1 MFKFKSSQPT
11 VVESNPIWEEF
22 VARKQ
27 PPTATAG
34 PEHVWRIF
42 DAYRKSDGQEV
53 SVFVFEKRSV
63 EKFHKP
69 KHKETVTEILRR
81 CPRNLEEFR
90 HPKFLQI
97 IHPVKECAET
107 IAFATE
113 PVLGSLANVLAYKE
127 QQAAVQHPPNNANS
141 NTNYLTSQTNLQQP
155 PNNRPVLVKKYDMVA
170 MEIKYGLLQITE
182 ALSFLHCSGKVH
194 KNVCPSSIIIT
205 RKGTWKLCGLEF
217 IERTNEN
224 GLDPIPS
231 QPWTNKLS
239 KIIQPNLDYIAPE
252 IQLSKCCSIRSDMF
266 SLGMV
271 IAAIYNDGRSLIQ
284 ANHSNSDYI
293 KQLDSLDDHVGG
305 LLVRVPIAL
314 HEAVSRLLHKEPEAR
329 PIAKHLSLIK
339 YFSDPSVHALQ
350 FLDVINMKDSNQ
362 KSHFYRTTLKEVL
375 PFIPLKLWYQH
386 IWPYLQNESK
396 SQEAF
401 ASVLQPML
409 YIIQHSSN
417 DDYESIILP
426 SFRELFSAQR
436 SVQGTVVLLENLHV
450 VFEKTPSDIIKREML
465 PMLYSSFESPNIQ
478 IQAAAFV
485 AVSKVSDYI
494 DETALRN
501 IVLPKLMQAFE
512 GSTTDSR
519 ILMNCLSRIIEL
531 FDTQQ
536 IVDEIFPLLW
546 EIKLQ
551 EPDAVVRV
559 VNIYRLLLS
568 NKKYGLSI
576 NLLATKVMPILLPVT
591 VNPSLNVDQFT
602 VLLEILQDMLS
613 RIERGQ
619 ASKLKLSQS
628 PERHR
633 SLRHQFST
641 ENMHVPPFNIPG
653 LRIEQRKTSSAEDM
667 VRKTSIGS
675 MSMTASAE
683 NMTRKNSISGFLGG
697 WWLGSSSSAN
707 DGSFLRVS
715 SAFPSRRLS
724 DNTLLTPKIRIA
736 PSCSSS
742 PGGTPGSG
750 LPIRRHSSTGPQE
763 RRGSNI
769 NLSPPTGGMPTT
781 SSSVPYLL
789 SSSMTSIR
797 NSRRPSVSSTSSQQ
811 GSGLLQQFGT
821 GMNQRGHWEHY
832 HPEAD
837 NIPMNQ
843 VAIVVTIDE
852 PSTNEQMRTQ

>member
-1 MFKFKSSQPT
+1 MFKFKNTQPNI
-11 VVESNPIWEEF
+11 VESNPIWEEF
-22 VARKQ
+22 AARKQ
-27 PPTATAG
+27 TPAATAG

-42 DAYRKSDGQEV
+42 DAYKKSDGQDA

-81 CPRNLEEFR
+81 CARNLEDYR
-90 HPKFLQI
+90 HPKLLQV

-107 IAFATE
+107 LAFATE
-113 PVLGSLANVLAYKE
+113 PVLGSLANVLAYRE
-127 QQAAVQHPPNNANS
+127 QAATAIPTAANPNS
-141 NTNYLTSQTNLQQP
+141 NYAAGQQNPHQQP
-155 PNNRPVLVKKYDMVA
+155 PGHRPILIKEYDMVP
-170 MEIKYGLLQITE
+170 MEIKYGLLQVITE
-182 ALSFLHCSGKVH
+182 ALSFLHCSCKVIH

-205 RKGTWKLCGLEF
+205 KKGTWKLFGLEF
-217 IERTNEN
+217 I
-224 GLDPIPS
+224 DPIPCH
-231 QPWTNKLS
+231 PWTNKIS

-252 IQLSKCCSIRSDMF
+252 IQLTKLCSIRSDMF

-271 IAAIYNDGRSLIQ
+271 IATIYNDGRSLIQ

-293 KQLDSLDDHVGG
+293 KQLDNLNENVEN
-305 LLVRVPIAL
+305 LLSRVPIAL
-314 HEAVSRLLHKEPEAR
+314 HEAVSRLLHKDPEAR

-350 FLDVINMKDSNQ
+350 FLDVINMKDPNQ
-362 KSHFYRTTLKEVL
+362 KAHFYRNTLKEVL

-386 IWPYLQNESK
+386 IWPYLQAESK
-396 SQEAF
+396 SQEVF

-409 YIIQHSSN
+409 FIIQQSN
-417 DDYESIILP
+417 TEDYEKIILP
-426 SFRELFSAQR
+426 SFRELFSSPR

-450 VFEKTPSDIIKREML
+450 VFEKTPSEIINGEML
-465 PMLYSSFESPNIQ
+465 PVLYSSFESPNIQ
-478 IQAAAFV
+478 VQAAAFV
-485 AVSKVSDYI
+485 AVSKVCDYI
-494 DETALRN
+494 DENSLKN

-519 ILMNCLSRIIEL
+519 VLMNCLSRILEQL
-531 FDTQQ
+531 DTQQ
-536 IVDEIFPLLW
+536 ITDEVFPLLW

-551 EPDAVVRV
+551 EPDAVLRV

-576 NLLATKVMPILLPVT
+576 NLLATRVMPILLPVT
-591 VNPSLNVDQFT
+591 VNPSLNIDQFT
-602 VLLEILQDMLS
+602 VLMEILQDMLT
-613 RIERGQ
+613 RIERNQ
-619 ASKLKLSQS
+619 ASKLKLSMSS

-633 SLRHQFST
+633 PLRHQFST

-683 NMTRKNSISGFLGG
+683 NMTRKNSMSGSLLGG
-697 WWLGSSSSAN
+697 WWFGSSSSAN
-707 DGSFLRVS
+707 EGGFLRVA

-724 DNTLLTPKIRIA
+724 DNTLMTPKIRIA

-742 PGGTPGSG
+742 PGGTPGGG

-763 RRGSNI
+763 RRGSNV
-769 NLSPPTGGMPTT
+769 NLSPPTGGMPAT
-781 SSSVPYLL
+781 SNSVPYLL

-797 NSRRPSVSSTSSQQ
+797 NSRRPSVSSTTSQQ

-821 GMNQRGHWEHY
+821 GMNQRGNWDHY
-832 HPEAD
+832 YPD
-837 NIPMNQ
+837 DDITPSTNQ
-843 VAIVVTIDE
+843 VAIVVTIDGSSGSS
-852 PSTNEQMRTQ
+852 STEQIRPQ